1 MLVCCLVGNISAA
14 SAAGKK
20 KEKVVVAYV
29 TSWSDVIP
37 DPKYMTHI
45 NYAFG
50 AVNKTF
56 DGVDVSNPDRLRM
69 VVNLKKKAQKLKVL
83 LSIGGWGSGRFSE
96 MAADSL
102 LRRSFAEDCQRVV
115 EYYGLDGIDIDW
127 EYPTSNAAG
136 ISSSP
141 DDTRNFT
148 KLMRDIRAAI
158 GEDKLLTLATVHN
171 ANFIDFHAILPY
183 INFVNIMTYDM
194 GNPPYLHSALFES
207 PNTNGNTTDAGVRAH
222 LAAGVPPSMIVVGMP
237 FYGRGKTPF
246 RSFVD
251 YGKMDVLPE
260 AFTQKWDDKAMVP
273 YIIDAEGRLVL
284 GFENARSLKIKCD
297 YVIEKG
303 LRGAMYW
310 DYAGDDDKN
319 TLRSVVADNMLGK
332 AGKNRR

>member
-1 MLVCCLVGNISAA
+1 
-14 SAAGKK
+14 
-20 KEKVVVAYV
+20 
-29 TSWSDVIP
+29 
-37 DPKYMTHI
+37 
-45 NYAFG
+45 
-50 AVNKTF
+50 
-56 DGVDVSNPDRLRM
+56 
-69 VVNLKKKAQKLKVL
+69 
-83 LSIGGWGSGRFSE
+83 
-96 MAADSL
+96 
-102 LRRSFAEDCQRVV
+102 
-115 EYYGLDGIDIDW
+115 
-127 EYPTSNAAG
+127 
-136 ISSSP
+136 
-141 DDTRNFT
+141 
-148 KLMRDIRAAI
+148 
-158 GEDKLLTLATVHN
+158 
-171 ANFIDFHAILPY
+171 
-183 INFVNIMTYDM
+183 
-194 GNPPYLHSALFES
+194 
-207 PNTNGNTTDAGVRAH
+207 
-222 LAAGVPPSMIVVGMP
+222 MP